1 MTKKLII
8 LLVVPFISYGQYS
21 DYYKVDVN
29 SYSDVNVSG
38 DIDVNVNKNISGNVN
53 VNKTIS
59 TIDYGAL
66 AQANA
71 IRQRN
76 SIELLKINDA
86 KERRALIAIANDPVK
101 AFDYGDLSETEW
113 GKQQKDTE
121 YFTRMYGIKKFKIS
135 SRVPHNSLFQIV
147 GWHEYENLSEN
158 NIRTNINLYPPINL
172 NSKYKEFKKESL
184 LKQFGGAL
192 KDLERFSKLPD
203 YIVGIKNESRFVH
216 SKDIN
221 RARLFTL
228 DGYKSTL
235 ALEDDYE
242 IMLNDFYFGEHDG
255 IIYYAEVIYSAD
267 KDESN
272 FEELEG
278 RRYYF
283 RKLIDKI
290 ISTTYVYDIKK

>member
-1 MTKKLII
+1 MKKLIF
-8 LLVVPFISYGQYS
+8 LLIVPIVSYGQYS
-21 DYYKVDVN
+21 NYYNVDVN

-38 DIDVNVNKNISGNVN
+38 AIDVNVKKNISGNVN
-53 VNKTIS
+53 VNKTIR

-76 SIELLKINDA
+76 SIERLKINDA

-101 AFDYGDLSETEW
+101 AFDYGELSSTEW
-113 GKQQKDTE
+113 GKQKNKGE
-121 YFTRMYGIKKFKIS
+121 YFTRRYGIKKFKIDS
-135 SRVPHNSLFQIV
+135 KIPHNSLFQIV

-158 NIRTNINLYPPINL
+158 NIRTNIKLYPPINL
-172 NSKYKEFKKESL
+172 NTKYKEFKKEYF

-203 YIVGIKNESRFVH
+203 YIVGIKNKSRFVH

-221 RARLFTL
+221 RAKLFVL

-242 IMLNDFYFGEHDG
+242 IMLNDYYFGELDG
-255 IIYYAEVIYSAD
+255 IIYYAEVKYSAD

-283 RKLIDKI
+283 RKLVDKI
-290 ISTTYVYDIKK
+290 ISTTNVYDIKK